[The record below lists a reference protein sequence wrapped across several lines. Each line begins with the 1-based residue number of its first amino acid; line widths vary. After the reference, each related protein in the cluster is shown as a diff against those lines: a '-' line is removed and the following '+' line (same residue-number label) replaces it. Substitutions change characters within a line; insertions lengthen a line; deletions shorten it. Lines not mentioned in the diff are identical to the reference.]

1 MAAKA
6 YHKPDN
12 VEILDMHR
20 GPDTS
25 QVRFPP
31 EGCCVGS
38 KPNPGL
44 MTALRFYARKEIK
57 EQWRAA
63 GIKVQYCL
71 PREIHQAA
79 GQYLSEHWQE
89 LLPQAEAL
97 LAYINKSARRKQ
109 RSNPSTIPVQKSGAE

>member
-1 MAAKA
+1 MAARA
-6 YHKPDN
+6 YHNN

-20 GPDTS
+20 GADTS

-31 EGCCVGS
+31 EGCCVGA
-38 KPNPGL
+38 KPDPGL
-44 MTALRFYARKEIK
+44 MTALRFYAKKEIK

-63 GIKVQYCL
+63 GIRVQYCL

-79 GQYLSEHWQE
+79 EQYLSEHWQE

-97 LAYINKSARRKQ
+97 LAYINKSAQRKQ
-109 RSNPSTIPVQKSGAE
+109 RSKHKRITVQMSGAE

>member
-20 GPDTS
+20 GVDTS
-25 QVRFPP
+25 RVRFAP
-31 EGCCVGS
+31 EGCCIGT
-38 KPNPGL
+38 KPDPGL

-63 GIKVQYCL
+63 GIRVEHHL
-71 PREIHQAA
+71 PREVNQAA
-79 GQYLSEHWQE
+79 EQYLSEHWRD
-89 LLPQAEAL
+89 LLPQAQQL
-97 LAYINKSARRKQ
+97 VDRVSSKKGHKSN
-109 RSNPSTIPVQKSGAE
+109 RSTKAKAENNG

>member
-1 MAAKA
+1 MAARA

-20 GPDTS
+20 GADTS

-31 EGCCVGS
+31 GGCVQ
-38 KPNPGL
+38 PNPYL
-44 MTALRFYARKEIK
+44 LLALRFYAKKEIK
-57 EQWRAA
+57 EQWKAA

-71 PREIHQAA
+71 PREINQAA
-79 GQYLSEHWQE
+79 EQYLSEHWQE

-97 LAYINKSARRKQ
+97 LAYINKSAQRKQ